1 MENQASKTMPKNH
14 SKTMVWESKIVPQTI
29 PKSTKNWSKIDVE
42 NDVEK
47 MVEKTIK
54 K

>member
-1 MENQASKTMPKNH
+1 MDNQASKTIPKNH
-14 SKTMVWESKIVPQTI
+14 SKTMVWESKIIPQTA
-29 PKSTKNWSKIDVE
+29 PKSIKNWSKIDVE
-42 NDVEK
+42 NDIEI